1 MRNNEA
7 PAEQVALFRRL
18 QRWRGQPSIDL
29 RGGLELPGLSHEGF
43 ALLPVRKFFGLAFGL
58 FRLLM
63 PLLFDRYFASHGSL
77 PEVLRQGFEVKK
89 IMLPNLELSARF
101 RTQEIVF

>member
-1 MRNNEA
+1 
-7 PAEQVALFRRL
+7 
-18 QRWRGQPSIDL
+18 
-29 RGGLELPGLSHEGF
+29 LSCRAFLTRASRSFLYGSF
-43 ALLPVRKFFGLAFGL
+43 SAAFGL
-58 FRLLM
+58 FRLLKPM
-63 PLLFDRYFASHGSL
+63 VFDRYFASHGSL